1 MWTAASEDLEKT
13 SEDLMTE
20 WFGANV
26 KGEWFPYPN
35 KAVHI
40 VFSFI
45 REQL

>member
-20 WFGANV
+20 WFGANAE
-26 KGEWFPYPN
+26 GGWFPYPD